1 MVNLS
6 LVYLLAGVLFE
17 NNNVFYI
24 YIYKIYIIYLMYL
37 RVQCLPIFRQ
47 IFVTKFGR
55 ETVSLEF
62 GSLSKKYT
70 ERICTICV
78 GNVEEYRSRAFRLE
92 KNIFK
97 FNEGSV
103 K

>member
-1 MVNLS
+1 MC
-6 LVYLLAGVLFE
+6 F
-17 NNNVFYI
+17 I
-24 YIYKIYIIYLMYL
+24 YIYKIYIICLMYL

-70 ERICTICV
+70 ERICIICV